1 MSEAKPLLEIDAVSK
16 RFGGFLAL
24 DRVSLRIRAGERL
37 GLIGP
42 NGSGKTTLINCVSGA
57 LATDGGRI
65 VFDGRDI
72 TALPAHQ
79 RTRLGLVRSFQIPK
93 PFTSM
98 TVLDNLGI
106 PLEYATHTRPGS
118 APGPTTALEILRMI
132 GLEEK
137 AHLRPAGLTQ
147 IEMRKL
153 ELARAMAA
161 RPKLLISDEAMAGL
175 SSAEVD
181 DILAILLRLNEQGI
195 TIIMIEHIMRAVM
208 RFSERVVVLDA
219 GTRIAEG
226 TPAEIVRNPAVEKAY
241 LGE

>member
-1 MSEAKPLLEIDAVSK
+1 MAGALLEIHGLVK
-16 RFGGFLAL
+16 RFGGFTAL
-24 DRVSLRIRAGERL
+24 NRVTLHVKA
-37 GLIGP
+37 
-42 NGSGKTTLINCVSGA
+42 LINCVSGS
-57 LATDGGRI
+57 LHPDDGRI
-65 VFDGRDI
+65 VFAGRDI

-79 RTRLGLVRSFQIPK
+79 RTRLGIARSFQIPK

-98 TVLDNLGI
+98 TVQENLDI
-106 PLEYATHTRPGS
+106 PLEYAGHARARDAG
-118 APGPTTALEILRMI
+118 AEAAEILRAI
-132 GLEEK
+132 GLDAK
-137 AHLRPAGLTQ
+137 AHLRPSGLTQ

-181 DILAILLRLNEQGI
+181 DILAILFRLNGEGI

-208 RFSERVVVLDA
+208 RFSERIVVLDA
-219 GTRIAEG
+219 GERIAEG
-226 TPAEIVRNPAVEKAY
+226 TPDEIVRNPAVEKAY

>member
-1 MSEAKPLLEIDAVSK
+1 MAVLLEVTGLTK
-16 RFGGFLAL
+16 RFGGFMAVNGLTL
-24 DRVSLRIRAGERL
+24 SVRAGERF

-42 NGSGKTTLINCVSGA
+42 NGSGKTTLINCISGSLPA
-57 LATDGGRI
+57 DGGRI
-65 VFDGRDI
+65 FFDGHEI
-72 TALPAHQ
+72 THLPAHR
-79 RTRLGLVRSFQIPK
+79 RTRLGIVRSFQIPK
-93 PFTSM
+93 PFGSM
-98 TVLDNLGI
+98 TVLENLDI
-106 PLEYATHTRPGS
+106 PLEYAAHERADAAS
-118 APGPTTALEILRMI
+118 ADAMEILRAI
-132 GLEEK
+132 GLEAK

-181 DILAILLRLNEQGI
+181 DILAILFRLNEQGI

-208 RFSERVVVLDA
+208 RFSERIVVLDA
-219 GTRIAEG
+219 GERIAEG
-226 TPAEIVRNPAVEKAY
+226 TPEEIIRNAAVEKAY

>member
-1 MSEAKPLLEIDAVSK
+1 MPDALLEVQGLTK
-16 RFGGFLAL
+16 RFGGFMAL
-24 DRVSLRIRAGERL
+24 NGVTIAVKPGERF

-57 LATDGGRI
+57 LQADGGRI
-65 VFDGRDI
+65 LFDGREI
-72 TALPAHQ
+72 TGLPAHR

-93 PFTSM
+93 PFGSM
-98 TVLDNLGI
+98 TVLENLDI
-106 PLEYATHTRPGS
+106 PLEYAAHERS
-118 APGPTTALEILRMI
+118 DVADADAMEILRAI
-132 GLEEK
+132 GLESK

-175 SSAEVD
+175 SHAEVD
-181 DILAILLRLNEQGI
+181 DILAILFGLSERGI

-208 RFSERVVVLDA
+208 RFSERIVVLDA
-219 GTRIAEG
+219 GEVIAEG
-226 TPAEIVRNPAVEKAY
+226 TPDEVVRNPAVEKAY

>member
-1 MSEAKPLLEIDAVSK
+1 MTGAGLEVHHLTK
-16 RFGGFLAL
+16 RFGGFMAL
-24 DRVSLRIRAGERL
+24 HDVSIQVKPGERF

-57 LATDGGRI
+57 LPVDGGRI
-65 VFDGRDI
+65 VFDGREI
-72 TALPAHQ
+72 TGLPAHR

-93 PFTSM
+93 PFGSM
-98 TVLDNLGI
+98 TVLENLDI
-106 PLEYATHTRPGS
+106 PLEYAAHERS
-118 APGPTTALEILRMI
+118 EAADADAMEILRAI
-132 GLEEK
+132 GLESK

-161 RPKLLISDEAMAGL
+161 RPRLLISDEAMAGL
-175 SSAEVD
+175 SHAEVD
-181 DILAILLRLNEQGI
+181 DILAILFRLNERGI

-208 RFSERVVVLDA
+208 RFSERIVVLDA
-219 GTRIAEG
+219 GERIAEG
-226 TPAEIVRNPAVEKAY
+226 TPDEVVRNPDVEKAY